1 MPDDT
6 NKTLRSLH
14 DLVATCNDAAEGY
27 GKAAKGVHD
36 KGLSDRL
43 ALISGERMRFV
54 ADLERVLSAI
64 EGQNTNDLHEGG
76 ILHTG
81 WVDLETRIRPK
92 EQHEILRE
100 CVSGDEGT
108 LKHYRHA
115 LDQELSPVTRTL
127 VADQHTAVERDLQFL
142 RASLQKH
149 VARA

>member
-1 MPDDT
+1 MPDDS
-6 NKTLRSLH
+6 NKSLRSLH

-36 KGLSDRL
+36 RNLSERL
-43 ALISGERMRFV
+43 ALISGERLRF
-54 ADLERVLSAI
+54 AAELERVLSAI
-64 EGQNTNDLHEGG
+64 EGQGRNDLHEGG

-81 WVDLETRIRPK
+81 WVDLEARIRPK
-92 EQHEILRE
+92 EQQEILRE

-127 VADQHTAVERDLQFL
+127 VADQRTAVERDLQFL
-142 RASLQKH
+142 GASLQKH
-149 VARA
+149 AARA